1 MKTKFATL
9 VAALLLIVPGCRRPE
24 PGTEIGA
31 VYARI
36 ARPAVWRV
44 LARSQ
49 ADSLGLLPG
58 DLIVSYNGEPVQSV
72 DDLVHRQ
79 TQAAEAG
86 RRVPLT
92 ILREEAEVE
101 LTAGPGQLGILP
113 DAARYTSSLAIAL
126 EDILSHHGSIAD
138 YAWLAAATG
147 EAFAFTAE
155 PGACA
160 MGWPGAFADEYL
172 ESLKPLFGLSFDPV
186 YGADPVTDTLLDQPQ
201 PAAVARVRAELDRG
215 RTVLLLADWPDGRI
229 NQWGIAVRYDD
240 ADSALYGYT
249 IGSAAP
255 VPITGFIDQA
265 FNVRYAPVPEVDP
278 GDLLGVA
285 LDHALELGQTYND
298 SGPQSG
304 IAAYDVWIAALDSVP
319 FCATCGSASQACFD
333 GVVWSLIAN
342 KQTADE
348 FLADV
353 RDALPE
359 QADFIDQIRSD
370 NGVILARLDGIINSR
385 TPVGT
390 VENQRKLA
398 RAVGEIQII
407 ETDLLQLYEELLS
420 EL

>member
-1 MKTKFATL
+1 MKIRL
-9 VAALLLIVPGCRRPE
+9 AAIAAVLLMALPGCHRAE
-24 PGTEIGA
+24 TGTEIGA

-58 DLIVSYNGEPVQSV
+58 DLIVSYNGEPIQSV
-72 DDLVHRQ
+72 DDLVHLQ
-79 TQAAEAG
+79 TQATGAG
-86 RRVPLT
+86 RPVPLT
-92 ILREEAEVE
+92 VLREDKEVE
-101 LTAGPGQLGILP
+101 LVAGPGQLGILP

-126 EDILSHHGSIAD
+126 EDILSHQGSIAD

-147 EAFAFTAE
+147 EAFTFTAE

-160 MGWPGAFADEYL
+160 MGWSGAFADEYL

-201 PAAVARVRAELDRG
+201 PAAVAKVRSELGRG

-255 VPITGFIDQA
+255 VPITGFIDQV
-265 FNVRYAPVPEVDP
+265 FDVRYSPVAEVDP
-278 GDLLGVA
+278 GDLLGTV
-285 LDHALELGQTYND
+285 LDHALELGQAYND

-304 IAAYDVWIAALDSVP
+304 IAAYDVWMAALDSVP
-319 FCATCGSASQACFD
+319 FCATCGGSSQACFD
-333 GVVWSLIAN
+333 GVVWSLVAN

-353 RDALPE
+353 RDALPD
-359 QADFIDQIRSD
+359 QVDLIDQIRSD

-385 TPVGT
+385 MPVGT
-390 VENQRKLA
+390 VENQNKLA
-398 RAVGEIQII
+398 RAVGEIQVV
-407 ETDLLQLYEELLS
+407 ETDLLQLYEELLG